1 MPDYHSI
8 AYETDG
14 RIATIRLNRP
24 DKLNAIDRHTPQE
37 IEAAV
42 KRADDDPDIHVIV
55 VEGAGRAFCAGYD
68 LDAYAEKAG
77 LNPGYQDMP
86 WDPML
91 DYKFMYANT
100 QSFMS
105 LWRCHKPTIAKIHGY
120 AVAGGSDIATC
131 CDIIVTEDNARLG
144 YPPSR
149 IWGCPS
155 VGMWA
160 FRIGAQNAK
169 RMLFTGDLIT
179 GTEAKELGLALEA
192 VPAAD
197 LDQTVQALADR
208 MASVPKNQL
217 MMMKLMVNSALEN
230 QGLTTTQQLA
240 TLFDGITRH
249 TPEGVWWKERA
260 EAVGFKQAVK
270 ERDSGD
276 PIAAEAEKRLP
287 PWPEEG

>member
-1 MPDYHSI
+1 MTDYRSI
-8 AYETDG
+8 AYETEG

-42 KRADDDPDIHVIV
+42 NRADADDNVHVIV

-68 LDAYAEKAG
+68 LTAYAETAG

-86 WDPML
+86 WDPMV
-91 DYKFMYANT
+91 DYKFMNANT
-100 QSFMS
+100 QAFMS

-131 CDIIVTEDNARLG
+131 CDLIVAADDAKMG

-155 VGMWA
+155 VGMWV

-179 GTEAKELGLALEA
+179 GAEAKEMGLALDA
-192 VPAAD
+192 VPAAE
-197 LDQTVQALADR
+197 LDATVQALADR
-208 MASVPKNQL
+208 MAGVPKNQL
-217 MMMKLMVNSALEN
+217 MMMKMMVNSALEN
-230 QGLTTTQQLA
+230 QGLATTQQLA
-240 TLFDGITRH
+240 TLLDGITRH

-260 EAVGFKQAVK
+260 EEVGFKQAVK
-270 ERDSGD
+270 ERDSGE
-276 PIAAEAEKRLP
+276 PIASQAERRLP
-287 PWPEEG
+287 PWRD